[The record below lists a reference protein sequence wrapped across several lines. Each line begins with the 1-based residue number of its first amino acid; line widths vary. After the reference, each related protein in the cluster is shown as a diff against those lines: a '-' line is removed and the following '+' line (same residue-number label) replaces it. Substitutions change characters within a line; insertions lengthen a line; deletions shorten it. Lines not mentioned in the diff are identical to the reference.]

1 MRVTDF
7 VDPAAKTPPLQIRD
21 AIAPDTARDETPLA
35 PFLVADAIDLSIQDG
50 DASDLATIE
59 PVRIVP
65 HPTPEFIDTPPGAP
79 LKTRLT
85 ADQDIHGSYLARRRD
100 VLLFGPSVQ
109 VYPSGRWQCE
119 SRAFGEQ
126 YIEMTVGDEYRA
138 MLPGPKPSII
148 GESPPYRLGLKEIAD
163 QIEVLESP
171 LFLATPLEPTNW
183 GRWIATVV
191 PKAADFAVHGAG
203 RQLLCYNAL
212 PWQKAFLAWLGVE
225 EARIVPHDPG
235 RTYLCRDL
243 MSVEY
248 SVTNMTISPRERSV
262 YGALR
267 ARAQARQSEGRVRA
281 PSGERVFVSRRTI
294 SARHNYRVLQNEA
307 ALIAR
312 LEAMGFDVIEPETL
326 SFDEQVLAFA
336 KARIVVALGGAA
348 LYNAVFCPEGTTFI
362 TIESSETFLTAHCQL
377 LSSVGLRYGVIVG
390 VQDQTDPAP
399 IHKRWSVDIEAV
411 SRRIETSLALAATH
425 AAPAG

>member
-1 MRVTDF
+1 M
-7 VDPAAKTPPLQIRD
+7 
-21 AIAPDTARDETPLA
+21 ARPEDLLA
-35 PFLVADAIDLSIQDG
+35 PIITYQDIDLSVQDG
-50 DASDLATIE
+50 DASDVATIE

-65 HPTPEFIDTPPGAP
+65 HPAPEFVDTPPGAP
-79 LKTRLT
+79 LATRLSGE
-85 ADQDIHGSYLARRRD
+85 QDIHGSYLALRRD

-126 YIEMTVGDEYRA
+126 YIEMTVGDVYRA

-148 GESPPYRLGLKEIAD
+148 GEGPPYRLVVQEIAD
-163 QIEVLESP
+163 QIEVLDTP

-191 PKAADFAVHGAG
+191 PKAADFAAHGAG
-203 RQLLCYNAL
+203 RNLLCYTAL
-212 PWQKAFLAWLGVE
+212 PWQRAFLTWLGVDE
-225 EARIVPHDPG
+225 TRIVPHDPG

-248 SVTNMTISPRERSV
+248 SVTNMTISPRELGL

-267 ARAQARQSEGRVRA
+267 TRAQNRQREGHARA
-281 PSGERVFVSRRTI
+281 PTGEKVFVSRRTI

-307 ALIAR
+307 ALIER

-336 KARIVVALGGAA
+336 NARIVVTLGGAA
-348 LYNAVFCPEGTTFI
+348 LYNAVFCAEGARFI

-390 VQDQTDPAP
+390 VQDRSDPAP
-399 IHKRWSVDIEAV
+399 IHKRWSVDIDAV
-411 SRRIETSLALAATH
+411 CRRISSSLEA
-425 AAPAG
+425 